1 MFLYCLLGI
10 FIFAHFY
17 KFHNWSCEGETL
29 NPKKQKARDSQSWA
43 FLFPTHNADLRI
55 RTYMNFNIGDWI
67 VKALELVQT
76 HKSVRVFCYW
86 ILFVI
91 ALFAMGPIIASI
103 AKLIEVLK

>member
-1 MFLYCLLGI
+1 
-10 FIFAHFY
+10 
-17 KFHNWSCEGETL
+17 
-29 NPKKQKARDSQSWA
+29 
-43 FLFPTHNADLRI
+43 
-55 RTYMNFNIGDWI
+55 MNFNIGDWI